1 MIENNKKNNTSNSTI
16 KSKTEIDFDKI
27 NQNIV
32 KEKKVSIKNLINNFQ
47 EKNNMSSNP
56 IQFNLK
62 SQRKETTKTYI
73 DMNNVKKNT
82 EVEKTTSFQSIGN
95 TGVVKNLSATLENIL
110 GPQHFLNAKY
120 AKQNRSIMKECMNRG
135 IEMCQD
141 DENSDNSDK

>member
-1 MIENNKKNNTSNSTI
+1 MNS
-16 KSKTEIDFDKI
+16 
-27 NQNIV
+27 
-32 KEKKVSIKNLINNFQ
+32 
-47 EKNNMSSNP
+47 
-56 IQFNLK
+56 
-62 SQRKETTKTYI
+62 
-73 DMNNVKKNT
+73 VKKNT